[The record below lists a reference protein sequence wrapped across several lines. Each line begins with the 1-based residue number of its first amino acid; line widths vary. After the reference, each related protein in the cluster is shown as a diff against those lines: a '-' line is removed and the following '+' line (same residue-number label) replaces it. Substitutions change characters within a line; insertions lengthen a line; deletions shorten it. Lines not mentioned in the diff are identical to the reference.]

1 MARDVEGQR
10 VTVIGAAKSGIAAA
24 ALLAGKG
31 ARVTLSDRR
40 VEVPAANLLRAQH
53 VTLELGGHKTE
64 TFTSAD
70 LIVMSPGVPP
80 EQPAVQAAR
89 QRGVPIVGELE
100 LASWWLQGRVIA
112 ITGTKGK
119 STTTALTG
127 RLLKAAGF
135 QVTVGGNIG
144 NPLSAQVVDS

>member
-1 MARDVEGQR
+1 MAREVEGKR

-31 ARVTLSDRR
+31 AQVTLSDLRM
-40 VEVPAANLLRAQH
+40 EVPDANPLRARH
-53 VTLELGGHKTE
+53 VALELGGHKTE

-80 EQPAVQAAR
+80 EQPAIQAAR
-89 QRGVPIVGELE
+89 DRGVPIIGEIE

-112 ITGTKGK
+112 ITGTKG
-119 STTTALTG
+119 
-127 RLLKAAGF
+127 
-135 QVTVGGNIG
+135 
-144 NPLSAQVVDS
+144 